1 MTLLAETS
9 WKLKYPPEDGDPV
22 RLFCIPCWKRNLSM
36 SNELK
41 LYGADT
47 LRGLSTEAA
56 RSPRR
61 RKNLNVHPVL
71 EDPVQRLFNA
81 LEPGTYACPHRHARD
96 NGWELMVVVRGA
108 FALLCFDLSS
118 TGNRVPC
125 RPGSVYGRL
134 VCHCLHA
141 NFPRPRCPQRN

>member
-1 MTLLAETS
+1 
-9 WKLKYPPEDGDPV
+9 
-22 RLFCIPCWKRNLSM
+22 M

-47 LRGLSTEAA
+47 LRGLSAEAA

-81 LEPGTYACPHRHARD
+81 LEPGTYACSHRHA
-96 NGWELMVVVRGA
+96 
-108 FALLCFDLSS
+108 
-118 TGNRVPC
+118 
-125 RPGSVYGRL
+125 
-134 VCHCLHA
+134 
-141 NFPRPRCPQRN
+141 